1 MNRQIIIK
9 VALIL
14 LWILGTCSASEN
26 KKACKYPK
34 CKAEKQQMQ
43 SKTDKVDVVLKQ
55 LNQKTSELKS
65 FQAKIEYKYR
75 QPLLES
81 EKLQKGDFYY
91 AKFDKSSKLRLN
103 FKTSQID
110 DEDEEEYR
118 EEYVVLDGA
127 GLSHPGRL
135 FKGMWAV
142 QIDYEMEGVRYIQ
155 LTDAGDPNKP
165 VDVFDLI
172 NKNFPMVGFSR
183 IEDIKKQFEITLV
196 EQKKTEPE
204 DFIQVHLK
212 VKPNS
217 VYKDDYEH
225 IDFWIDRK
233 SGLPAKIVTVSTEPA
248 TEPVE
253 LKDVFEIKFINPQFN
268 KKIDMN
274 VFDIKIP
281 AGFGEPEITPLPSK
295 KKDESK

>member
-1 MNRQIIIK
+1 MNKQTIIK
-9 VALIL
+9 VTLIL
-14 LWILGTCSASEN
+14 WIMSTCCASEDH
-26 KKACKYPK
+26 KACKCPT
-34 CKAEKQQMQ
+34 CVAARQTKAEK
-43 SKTDKVDVVLKQ
+43 TNEVDTVLKQ

-103 FKTSQID
+103 FKTSKID

-118 EEYVVLDGA
+118 EEYIVLDGA
-127 GLSHPGRL
+127 GLSYPGRL
-135 FKGMWAV
+135 FKGMWVV
-142 QIDYEMEGVRYIQ
+142 QIDYEMEGVRYVQ

-196 EQKKTEPE
+196 EQKKTESE

-212 VKPNS
+212 VKPKS

-233 SGLPAKIVTVSTEPA
+233 SGLPVKIVTVSTEPV
-248 TEPVE
+248 TESIE
-253 LKDVFEIKFINPQFN
+253 QKDVFEIKFIKSQFN

-274 VFDIKIP
+274 VFDIKMP
-281 AGFGEPEITPLPSK
+281 AGFGEPEIMPLK